1 MRGTVFH
8 YDEDQDFGYIN
19 GADGK
24 RYIFAREDLSQHVAL
39 VRGTP
44 VEFRRDDGTAHDIV
58 AAASPAG
65 GTPTPGAGQLQHFGR
80 LAETEPVG
88 PMGLW
93 TYFRRALTENHV
105 NFAGR
110 ARRKEFWGF
119 WLFSTIVLI
128 ALFGFGILVRVVI
141 GNFGGDLTVLGLAP
155 VFVFALLTILPW
167 IALTVRRLHDIGLTG
182 WLVLICLIPPIG
194 GLAIL
199 VFGLIPSQ
207 TGENQWGAVPAGV
220 RV

>member
-1 MRGTVFH
+1 
-8 YDEDQDFGYIN
+8 
-19 GADGK
+19 
-24 RYIFAREDLSQHVAL
+24 
-39 VRGTP
+39 
-44 VEFRRDDGTAHDIV
+44 
-58 AAASPAG
+58 
-65 GTPTPGAGQLQHFGR
+65 
-80 LAETEPVG
+80 
-88 PMGLW
+88 
-93 TYFRRALTENHV
+93 
-105 NFAGR
+105 
-110 ARRKEFWGF
+110 
-119 WLFSTIVLI
+119 
-128 ALFGFGILVRVVI
+128 
-141 GNFGGDLTVLGLAP
+141 LTVLGLAP